1 MPDKVAPI
9 VPNPVEPLCESRV
22 WFVNWLYSSTSTDE
36 SLWIILISSNSV
48 LSFEF
53 STLTRSFAALVLEDS
68 VPIPPRVI
76 KLVVVIPDMSIFE
89 LATLTKDP
97 GKLDAVE
104 TPIFAV
110 PRPIDSVFNPN
121 LSKL

>member
-1 MPDKVAPI
+1 M
-9 VPNPVEPLCESRV
+9 
-22 WFVNWLYSSTSTDE
+22 
-36 SLWIILISSNSV
+36 ILISSNSV

-53 STLTRSFAALVLEDS
+53 STLTRSFAALVLDDS

-76 KLVVVIPDMSIFE
+76 KLVAVVPDMRTFE

-104 TPIFAV
+104 TQYLLFQDQWILYS
-110 PRPIDSVFNPN
+110 ILIYLNCN
-121 LSKL
+121 